1 MFLTLTPS
9 MHRMDSSSR
18 LPEPLDQATSNLVAE
33 SLAYHLVSGDTQQ
46 PLANSPGPASVENK
60 ASINQGDGTFAE
72 YNKAIPSVSVSEIS
86 EPASV
91 KDKASIS
98 QGDGTFAEQNKA
110 ISSVSVS
117 EVSVENHVDDAILP
131 AVDSTNQDTVA
142 TIHLTEF
149 LSPATVLKRR
159 LERTKDLI
167 VCPGVY
173 DGFSARIALSVGFD
187 ALYMVISNNSR
198 LHVQACSHR
207 PDRCRHHSLSPRPA
221 RPWPRTAQRHAC
233 SCRHDRQP

>member
-1 MFLTLTPS
+1 
-9 MHRMDSSSR
+9 MHRMDSSSV
-18 LPEPLDQATSNLVAE
+18 PEPLDQATSNLVAE
-33 SLAYHLVSGDTQQ
+33 SLSYHLVSGDTLR
-46 PLANSPGPASVENK
+46 PLANSPEPATVKDK
-60 ASINQGDGTFAE
+60 ACVSQGEGTFAE
-72 YNKAIPSVSVSEIS
+72 HNKAIPSVSVSEIS
-86 EPASV
+86 
-91 KDKASIS
+91 
-98 QGDGTFAEQNKA
+98 
-110 ISSVSVS
+110 
-117 EVSVENHVDDAILP
+117 VENHVDDANLP
-131 AVDSTNQDTVA
+131 AVENANHDTVA
-142 TIHLTEF
+142 TIRLTEF

-187 ALYMVISNNSR
+187 ALYMVSNINSR

-207 PDRCRHHSLSPRPA
+207 PDRCRYHSLSPRPA